1 MSAVYLIL
9 YKSEN
14 IELVLPSDAT
24 IETLKKGIYK
34 KTGLHPTQQDLSE
47 LNDAENNELLS
58 RVCPPGELIWLSSK
72 KKSPK
77 RNYSDKK
84 FTRPKRTVSSS
95 SDSGVSNDSA
105 SRSIPSKEQVNEVE
119 TSEVSSE
126 VSNSS
131 TSRDISTKEE
141 GNEVETSDVSSEV
154 SDSITSGNISKEK
167 EVNDNVEETAYFNFI
182 QTFTV
187 KYGRNHIDFQCCSL
201 KEALQRCHTTTT
213 RKMLLLYF
221 HNKNDKL
228 SEIVCKGFI
237 EGEMRTI
244 LQRSYNVL
252 AWNVSNNIYQN
263 LKNVLDEW
271 IELMHLKQLLQK
283 SALIIINPS
292 VQSILVLDIMY
303 GDTLTLSNIC
313 EQLKSAEKG
322 FQASLIRTRD
332 VEELEL
338 ATRQNND
345 IGSREFHQMMFDRL
359 GDRDYDSFEPNQHT
373 YLKDKIGFAKYGPP
387 QSVNGY
393 NIAQKDSIDETYK
406 VIVYNSNHFAK
417 WKDRVVISFIYN
429 CIEPLPELQLEK
441 AKKIKDYNPYTDIRP
456 TPIFVIRKC
465 KNSVHPCRIFV
476 DYDNRVYSSWEDYIT
491 NNKLEK
497 AMMVLPKGGRYYGD
511 ANGQVVLEKHHTPSS
526 SIQQT
531 LLQHA
536 DTASSVVGIA
546 SGGVLL
552 TTVIPAV
559 ALGPIAVSAAVAA
572 GVGVGAYSIFR
583 SSCQVYDRLMHGESM
598 SFTNSEARG
607 AYLNIIAGTL
617 GFVGA
622 GATGA
627 MSQLAAEG
635 VQIGEGARAAVN
647 VLNIANASLGAAA
660 LANASYDMYDTWKE
674 GGTISTLSLIQLGSS
689 VLFFGNAVYSFRT
702 ANTIINESQTNAL
715 RNHQESLRSNRHR
728 KTFNKLL
735 KETIRQNNGNVQ
747 AGRAEVIS
755 SISNMANRDESF
767 ALLTRNNKRFNKN
780 GVRFAAKMGKLR

>member
-77 RNYSDKK
+77 KNYNDKK

-105 SRSIPSKEQVNEVE
+105 SRSIPSKEQVNEVK

-131 TSRDISTKEE
+131 TSGDVSTEEE

-167 EVNDNVEETAYFNFI
+167 EVND
-182 QTFTV
+182 
-187 KYGRNHIDFQCCSL
+187 
-201 KEALQRCHTTTT
+201 
-213 RKMLLLYF
+213 
-221 HNKNDKL
+221 
-228 SEIVCKGFI
+228 
-237 EGEMRTI
+237 
-244 LQRSYNVL
+244 
-252 AWNVSNNIYQN
+252 
-263 LKNVLDEW
+263 EW

-292 VQSILVLDIMY
+292 VESILVLDIMY

-322 FQASLIRTRD
+322 FQASLIQTRD

-393 NIAQKDSIDETYK
+393 NSAQKKSIDETYK
-406 VIVYNSNHFAK
+406 VIVYNNNHFAE

-429 CIEPLPELQLEK
+429 CLEPLPELQLEK
-441 AKKIKDYNPYTDIRP
+441 ANKIKDYNPYTDIRP

-476 DYDNRVYSSWEDYIT
+476 DCDNRVYSSWKDYIT

-572 GVGVGAYSIFR
+572 GAGVGAYSIFR
-583 SSCQVYDRLMHGESM
+583 SGYQVYDRLMHGEVVFAFSLIKTSFFLLQSM

-728 KTFNKLL
+728 VCPPVVDMAVIKKKSPKKLNDKKFTDQQRTVSSSSGTSGVSMIAPLDPIPAKNK
-735 KETIRQNNGNVQ
+735 
-747 AGRAEVIS
+747 
-755 SISNMANRDESF
+755 
-767 ALLTRNNKRFNKN
+767 
-780 GVRFAAKMGKLR
+780 